1 MQLLQSS
8 IREIEIKSQRD
19 DTAVKHLSQQPDDL
33 SFSPRT
39 HIECKGDRE
48 LTLQSYPL
56 AYTQVS
62 WFT

>member
-8 IREIEIKSQRD
+8 IREIEVKSQRDD
-19 DTAVKHLSQQPDDL
+19 DTAVKHLSQQLDDL

-39 HIECKGDRE
+39 HIEYKEDRE
-48 LTLQSYPL
+48 LTLRSYPL

-62 WFT
+62 